1 MPWLSCMRSPRCW
14 AVASW
19 AGLKSG
25 LERSLCADSV
35 TWSIAL
41 SKPSVT
47 SGCAAFRWA
56 TFATSVLVLRG
67 WRVLTRRRGS
77 SGKLYKGVTVGGRE

>member
-1 MPWLSCMRSPRCW
+1 M
-14 AVASW
+14 ASS
-19 AGLKSG
+19 AGLKAGS
-25 LERSLCADSV
+25 EISLWADSV

-47 SGCAAFRWA
+47 SGCAAFRCA

-77 SGKLYKGVTVGGRE
+77 SGKLYRGVTVGGRE